1 MDGAS
6 CYNLKSHFTSH
17 GMQCDD
23 ITWNILRKG
32 QCSYKAWTK
41 PTLFCRNEY
50 NLTGLCNRA
59 SCPLANS
66 QYATVREENGVCYLY
81 CKVIER
87 SHYPRRLWEKTKLSK
102 DMNKALEQI
111 SDALLHWS
119 EYVRQK
125 CKARLIRIHQYLIRM
140 RRMAIKG
147 TQKKIIPIARKVER
161 REKRREEKALVAAKL
176 DKAIESELLSRLR
189 QGTYGDIYNFRQEAF
204 EHMLDENETEMEKE
218 LEQEVEDDEDVGRM
232 QYVADLESS
241 DEEEGED
248 IEDGAGGHWSPPETD
263 SEDDDWQRPQESED
277 DDDEE
282 ESEGE
287 ASDEP
292 PVKKSK
298 KDKKD
303 KKKKKKEDK
312 APKEIMP
319 SLDPT
324 TGFTCVACH
333 LVFKTADLQRDHYR
347 TDWHRYNLKRQV
359 TELPPVT
366 AEQFREKVL
375 AYRSEKEKASLQ
387 QTSASLESEEKD
399 VEMEVEDEDD
409 DSSSGWVTDDGAE
422 DEEDL
427 DFDENQALPITS
439 CLFCPQTTSSK
450 EDAAEHM
457 RFHHG
462 FVLPDKKYLVD
473 EEGMLKYLGLKV
485 GAGRCCIFCP
495 DIRSR
500 FATTSACQAHMRDKQ
515 HCKVNREPEGMLEF
529 AEFYD
534 YRCIPCGLLKPRRG
548 AKIGHR
554 SLMLYYR
561 QYLRPTDGSKPN
573 VGRAAIDKARGLYP
587 ALSWTGTTGA
597 VAKQTARDIQF
608 VERYRRR
615 FDLRVGVR
623 SNKLFKTRGRVGDN

>member
-1 MDGAS
+1 
-6 CYNLKSHFTSH
+6 
-17 GMQCDD
+17 
-23 ITWNILRKG
+23 
-32 QCSYKAWTK
+32 
-41 PTLFCRNEY
+41 
-50 NLTGLCNRA
+50 
-59 SCPLANS
+59 
-66 QYATVREENGVCYLY
+66 
-81 CKVIER
+81 
-87 SHYPRRLWEKTKLSK
+87 
-102 DMNKALEQI
+102 
-111 SDALLHWS
+111 
-119 EYVRQK
+119 
-125 CKARLIRIHQYLIRM
+125 
-140 RRMAIKG
+140 
-147 TQKKIIPIARKVER
+147 
-161 REKRREEKALVAAKL
+161 
-176 DKAIESELLSRLR
+176 
-189 QGTYGDIYNFRQEAF
+189 
-204 EHMLDENETEMEKE
+204 
-218 LEQEVEDDEDVGRM
+218 
-232 QYVADLESS
+232 
-241 DEEEGED
+241 
-248 IEDGAGGHWSPPETD
+248 
-263 SEDDDWQRPQESED
+263 
-277 DDDEE
+277 
-282 ESEGE
+282 
-287 ASDEP
+287 
-292 PVKKSK
+292 
-298 KDKKD
+298 
-303 KKKKKKEDK
+303 
-312 APKEIMP
+312 MP

-375 AYRSEKEKASLQ
+375 AYRSEKETLKKEEEDETALYCATCRKKLKSKNALTDHLASKKHKEMETRKPKGPKQPKKKASLQ

-422 DEEDL
+422 DEEDV
-427 DFDENQALPITS
+427 DFDESQALPITS

-534 YRCIPCGLLKPRRG
+534 YSPMYENDNGASSDSIYDDGWTLTLPSG